1 MGFSTYIDIPCYDMI
16 KNKSTNYRSDSTRS
30 KQKIFPGFLEVDDV
44 HLLHNS
50 YVSDTA
56 KIQQGQRF
64 SERKKLLTPSVFFF
78 QTYCSMVVS
87 LLSEPM
93 CVVAANILV
102 TSSSVKARADMPADI
117 LGSEAKY
124 MEIFINLAGTE

>member
-1 MGFSTYIDIPCYDMI
+1 MI
-16 KNKSTNYRSDSTRS
+16 KIKLTTAATARAASKSFS
-30 KQKIFPGFLEVDDV
+30 QVFLRLMMFTYCTIVT
-44 HLLHNS
+44 
-50 YVSDTA
+50 YQTA
-56 KIQQGQRF
+56 KFQQGQRF
-64 SERKKLLTPSVFFF
+64 SERNKLLTPSVFFF

-124 MEIFINLAGTE
+124 TRIFTKLMTST